1 MDSYNLFGRGE
12 RKERW
17 GKKRYHFLYL
27 IVKKER
33 KKRELEGVSFPSAHK
48 LFFEINILSL
58 SPLPLLYCYFYCAFL
73 KKLIKKK
80 KLNKNFDR
88 PAYHCYAIKIL

>member
-33 KKRELEGVSFPSAHK
+33 KKREVEGVSFPSAHK
-48 LFFEINILSL
+48 FIFAQNEEEMGGKEMHQCILCFEINILAL
-58 SPLPLLYCYFYCAFL
+58 SPFPLLDCYFYCVF
-73 KKLIKKK
+73 KK
-80 KLNKNFDR
+80 N
-88 PAYHCYAIKIL
+88 Y